1 VRKSIGIELMVVG
14 AILLIVAV
22 GADLLPFSV
31 AGFGWKQIVGTV
43 AGLVIL
49 ARTCCL
55 SPSPAS
61 AGNRS
66 SGPSPAWSSWREG
79 STFIEPQRAAPSFPR
94 HCRGLG
100 PGK

>member
-43 AGLVIL
+43 A
-49 ARTCCL
+49 
-55 SPSPAS
+55 PSPAS

-79 STFIEPQRAAPSFPR
+79 STFIEPPQRAARSR
-94 HCRGLG
+94 SRLAAD
-100 PGK
+100 

>member
-1 VRKSIGIELMVVG
+1 MRKSIGIELMVVG

-49 ARTCCL
+49 A
-55 SPSPAS
+55 
-61 AGNRS
+61 G
-66 SGPSPAWSSWREG
+66 GVYVY
-79 STFIEPQRAAPSFPR
+79 RAAAARSA
-94 HCRGLG
+94 
-100 PGK
+100 